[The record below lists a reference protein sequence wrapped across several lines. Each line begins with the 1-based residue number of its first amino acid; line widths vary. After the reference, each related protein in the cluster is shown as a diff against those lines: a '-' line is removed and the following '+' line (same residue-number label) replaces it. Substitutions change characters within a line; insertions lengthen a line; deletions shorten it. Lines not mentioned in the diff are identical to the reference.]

1 MAEPISGNRYLT
13 LGEMQN
19 NAKYIYNFLSAR
31 GWTLNAI
38 AGMLGNMQTESTIN
52 PGIWQSLNEG
62 NTAGGFGLVQWT
74 PATNLINWANE
85 SGLDYAH
92 IDTQLRRIEWE
103 LENGEQYYP
112 TDAYPETF
120 AAFKAST
127 ADPYYLGMAFLA
139 NYERPA
145 EPNQPI
151 RGEQAEYWYTYLS
164 GFDPGSG
171 SGSGTTSKRKKKKY
185 KFVLFA
191 RKAWRTP
198 T

>member
-13 LGEMQN
+13 LEEMQN
-19 NAKYIYNFLSAR
+19 NAKYIYSYLIKK

-52 PGIWQSLNEG
+52 PGIWQDLNEG

-74 PATNLINWANE
+74 PATNLITWAYAL
-85 SGLDYAH
+85 SLDH
-92 IDTQLRRIEWE
+92 TKMDTQIWRIEWE
-103 LENGEQYYP
+103 LENGVQYFP
-112 TDAYPETF
+112 TDAYPESF
-120 AAFKAST
+120 AEFKEST

-145 EPNQPI
+145 DPNQPA
-151 RGEQAEYWYTYLS
+151 RGEQAAYWYTYLS
-164 GFDPGSG
+164 GIDPG
-171 SGSGTTSKRKKKKY
+171 SGSGTTSKRKKRKY
-185 KFVLFA
+185 KFVLF
-191 RKAWRTP
+191 RKNTWRIP

>member
-1 MAEPISGNRYLT
+1 MAKPISGNRYLT
-13 LGEMQN
+13 LEEMQN
-19 NAKYIYNFLSAR
+19 NAKYIYSYLSAR

-52 PGIWQSLNEG
+52 PGIWQNLDEG
-62 NTAGGFGLVQWT
+62 NTDGGFGLVQWT
-74 PATNLINWANE
+74 PATKLINWAD
-85 SGLDYAH
+85 GLGEDYTAM
-92 IDTQLRRIEWE
+92 DTQLLRIETE
-103 LENGEQYYP
+103 LISGDQYYP
-112 TDAYPETF
+112 TTSYPETF
-120 AAFKAST
+120 REFAFST

-171 SGSGTTSKRKKKKY
+171 SGTTSKRKKKKY

-191 RKAWRTP
+191 RRAWRTP